1 VAEVTPVEADGLAP
15 SGAVWSQ
22 VTTAG
27 DFVFVSGQIA
37 WEPGGDIVGAGSIER
52 QTEVVFDNLE
62 RALTAAGSGL
72 QQLARICIY
81 LVDRDHVACFRAVRD
96 RRLEGARPA
105 STLVI
110 VEALVDDEALVEI
123 DAVAVR

>member
-81 LVDRDHVACFRAVRD
+81 LVDRDHVAGFRAVRD